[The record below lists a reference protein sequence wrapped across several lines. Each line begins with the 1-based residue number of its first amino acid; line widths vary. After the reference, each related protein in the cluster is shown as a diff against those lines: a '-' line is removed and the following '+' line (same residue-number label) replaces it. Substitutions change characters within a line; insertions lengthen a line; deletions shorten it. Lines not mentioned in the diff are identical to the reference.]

1 MPESAEIQ
9 ITVDELNKYLKGAEL
24 LKVIPSPDSRYKKT
38 NFNIPQVKIN
48 SIGKKGKF
56 IYWVLDNGQYI
67 FNTLGLS
74 GHWSLTKQP
83 NTSLE
88 VQYKKNGNIHSLY
101 LIDQL
106 HFATFGLHDNLES
119 KLKSI
124 GPDISDATFDIFK
137 SQMNKYPNLA
147 VGDALLNQKIVSGVG
162 NYIRA
167 EALYIAKISPFRKI
181 KDISES
187 ELELLYKA
195 IKFIVRKSYENGGA
209 SVTFFKDIKGQTG
222 NFENYFAVYGKKMDK
237 KGNPVSA
244 DKLDDRTIYWVPA
257 IQK

>member
-1 MPESAEIQ
+1 MPESSEIQ

-24 LKVIPSPDSRYKKT
+24 VKVIPSPDSRYKKT
-38 NFNIPQVKIN
+38 KFDIPQVKIN

-83 NTSLE
+83 NTSIE
-88 VQYKKNGNIHSLY
+88 VVYKKNGKEHNLY

-124 GPDISDATFDIFK
+124 GPDITDVSFDIFK
-137 SQMNKYPNLA
+137 SQLNKYPTKKI
-147 VGDALLNQKIVSGVG
+147 GEALLDQKIVSGVG

-167 EALYIAKISPFRKI
+167 EALYLSKISPFRKI

-187 ELELLYKA
+187 ELNLLYKA
-195 IKFIVRKSYENGGA
+195 IKFIVKKSYELGGA
-209 SVTFFKDIKGQTG
+209 SVTFFKDIKGQSG
-222 NFENYFAVYGKKMDK
+222 KFEDYFSVYGKKQDK